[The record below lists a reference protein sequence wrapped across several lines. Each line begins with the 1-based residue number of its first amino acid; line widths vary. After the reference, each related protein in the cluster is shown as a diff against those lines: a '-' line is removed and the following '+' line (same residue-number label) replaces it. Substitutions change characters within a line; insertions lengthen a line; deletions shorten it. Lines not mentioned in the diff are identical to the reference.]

1 MELRKIEIK
10 KITISDQPM
19 PLLPKPIKEEL
30 KISIK
35 EKGVIY
41 PILVEQV
48 DDDSFKI
55 IDGRNRWE
63 LSSELGLKEI
73 PCFVVD
79 NDDPTVSILK
89 YDLEICRRSLTD
101 EEREKFITQRDKY
114 LKEIRERKFNT
125 LIEKVIPE
133 LRDSVKELFQ
143 RDSDIKVLMRFT
155 EFDTKQ
161 QRMFIK
167 EVSGRI
173 NVNDLKSKVAEYQ
186 IQIEDLKKELKAKEE
201 IEKKYQ
207 LLESGFAKQIEKKL
221 NITSTL
227 VVVLNKAEEHL
238 AGARSPTWSLRLLAL
253 LG

>member
-1 MELRKIEIK
+1 MEFRKIEIK

-19 PLLPKPIKEEL
+19 PALPKPIKEEL
-30 KISIK
+30 RLSIK

-48 DDDSFKI
+48 DDDLFKI

-63 LSSELGLKEI
+63 LSNELGNREI

-79 NDDPTVSILK
+79 DEDPTVSILK

-101 EEREKFITQRDKY
+101 EEREKFITQRDIY
-114 LKEIRERKFNT
+114 LNEIRERKFNT
-125 LIEKVIPE
+125 LIENVIPE
-133 LRDSVKELFQ
+133 LRESVKALFR

-155 EFDTKQ
+155 ELDPKQ

-173 NVNDLKSKVAEYQ
+173 NVNDLKARVAEYQ
-186 IQIEDLKKELKAKEE
+186 TQIEELKRELKAK
-201 IEKKYQ
+201 
-207 LLESGFAKQIEKKL
+207 
-221 NITSTL
+221 
-227 VVVLNKAEEHL
+227 VLIGVEN
-238 AGARSPTWSLRLLAL
+238 
-253 LG
+253 